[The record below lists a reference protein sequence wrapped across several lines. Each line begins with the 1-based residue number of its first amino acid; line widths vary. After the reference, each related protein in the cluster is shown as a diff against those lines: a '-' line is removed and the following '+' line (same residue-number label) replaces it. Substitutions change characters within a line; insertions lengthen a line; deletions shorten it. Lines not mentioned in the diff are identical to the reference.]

1 MLAGGKRCPPKAAS
15 KLPVNRICQCI
26 YTNINTHNIHTLAS
40 TSKLQVTHSV
50 HSVAPHQHTHTSNS
64 RLFVGVANSI
74 PLVGVAEEVTIHYL
88 TASSHLTLCVRV
100 RLYPIP
106 FQVWNFASLH
116 SCLSNID
123 ETDLICLP
131 EKAML
136 KHFSITHCTRQDMR
150 RDVREGNLH
159 WDDSQSN
166 PKTQSRTKC
175 VCATHAAPPEL
186 CVKGFL
192 GV

>member
-1 MLAGGKRCPPKAAS
+1 VEATTRLSRSG
-15 KLPVNRICQCI
+15 
-26 YTNINTHNIHTLAS
+26 T
-40 TSKLQVTHSV
+40 
-50 HSVAPHQHTHTSNS
+50 QHTHTSNS

-74 PLVGVAEEVTIHYL
+74 PLVGVAEEVTIHHL

-136 KHFSITHCTRQDMR
+136 KHYSITHCTRQDMR

-166 PKTQSRTKC
+166 PKTQSRTKR
-175 VCATHAAPPEL
+175 VCATHTHYTLNETQYVNTVECARAASRSA
-186 CVKGFL
+186 
-192 GV
+192 